1 MTKITI
7 EGGEVS
13 ITDNEAI
20 GLYLTLDQHF
30 IGTPSGDILFS
41 SHLNIVKPD
50 NIFQEMGL
58 FHAIVM
64 NHMTEKLIINLYN
77 LDLV

>member
-30 IGTPSGDILFS
+30 IGTPSGDILICDFN
-41 SHLNIVKPD
+41 LNIVKPD

-58 FHAIVM
+58 FHAIIM
-64 NHMTEKLIINLYN
+64 NHMTEELIISI
-77 LDLV
+77 

>member
-1 MTKITI
+1 MTKITV

-13 ITDNEAI
+13 ITDNDAI

-30 IGTPSGDILFS
+30 IGTPSGDILIS
-41 SHLNIVKPD
+41 NSLNIVKPD

-58 FHAIVM
+58 FHAIIM
-64 NHMTEKLIINLYN
+64 NHMTEELIINI
-77 LDLV
+77 

>member
-13 ITDNEAI
+13 ITDNDAI
-20 GLYLTLDQHF
+20 GLYLTLGQHF
-30 IGTPSGDILFS
+30 IGSPSGDIIFS
-41 SHLNIVKPD
+41 NSLNVLMPD

-58 FHAIVM
+58 FYAIVIDR
-64 NHMTEKLIINLYN
+64 MTERVIINI
-77 LDLV
+77 